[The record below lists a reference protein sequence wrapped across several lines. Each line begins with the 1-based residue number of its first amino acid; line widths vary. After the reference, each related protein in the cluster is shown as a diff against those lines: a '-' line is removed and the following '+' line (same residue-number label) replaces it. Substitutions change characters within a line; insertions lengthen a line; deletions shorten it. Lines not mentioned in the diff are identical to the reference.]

1 MSNIAEQIARI
12 EAIERRLSGG
22 AIRAVTIAGADLCA
36 DIANRVINT
45 GETSTGGRFSNYTP
59 LYLRRVRLARGLS
72 TTKNFFVKGEM
83 WGGFRPKSVQYSA
96 GIYVLTIG
104 GFTKASADKI
114 GWMSAQERRSII
126 APNVAEKGRAAKTVL
141 KFVING

>member
-1 MSNIAEQIARI
+1 MSDIAEQIARI
-12 EAIERRLSGG
+12 EAIERRLNGG

-59 LYLRRVRLARGLS
+59 LYLRRVRIARGLGS
-72 TTKNFFVKGEM
+72 VKNFSVTNEL
-83 WGGFRPKSVQYSA
+83 WRGFSVLRVEYSG

-104 GFTKASADKI
+104 GRTKASADKI

-126 APNVAEKGRAAKTVL
+126 APNAVEKGRAGAAVL

>member
-1 MSNIAEQIARI
+1 MSSIAEQIARI
-12 EAIERRLSGG
+12 EAIERRLNGG
-22 AIRAVTIAGADLCA
+22 AIRAVTIVGADLCA

-59 LYLRRVRLARGLS
+59 LYLRRVRLARGLGS
-72 TTKNFFVKGEM
+72 VKNFSVTNEM
-83 WGGFRPKSVQYSA
+83 FRGLGPKNVEYSS
-96 GIYVLTIG
+96 GIYTLIIG
-104 GFTKASADKI
+104 GKTKASADKI

-126 APNVAEKGRAAKTVL
+126 SPNAVEKGRAAKTVL